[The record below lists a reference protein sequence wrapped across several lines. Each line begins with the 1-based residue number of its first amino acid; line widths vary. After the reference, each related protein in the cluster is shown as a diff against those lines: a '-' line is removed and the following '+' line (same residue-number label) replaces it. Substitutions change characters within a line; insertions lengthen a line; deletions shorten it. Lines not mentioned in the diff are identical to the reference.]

1 LLGNR
6 FFLLKKAKKITFMKN
21 AITLLFALIITTILS
36 AQTTV
41 VKTLNPQK
49 CPNVNIKVPNHLI
62 EQEAWDEGG
71 VRIDITIEVDLPDA
85 VLQELVKA
93 GRYELLGKKIEDAY
107 ILSVPNMDIPIS
119 VAEKAIKEMVS
130 IKVTTP
136 KYIAMNATGVL
147 YKDIDED
154 AIRGGSRSDTREEIE
169 AVIKQMKE
177 IREDLNVEIS
187 VVSTAANQVVD
198 LTSFSLTVGR
208 NVVLIGELDF
218 PVVGE

>member
-1 LLGNR
+1 
-6 FFLLKKAKKITFMKN
+6 MKN
-21 AITLLFALIITTILS
+21 AITLLFALIITTTLS
-36 AQTTV
+36 AQTKV

-62 EQEAWDEGG
+62 EHEAWDEGG
-71 VRIDITIEVDLPDA
+71 VRIDIKIEVNLPDA

-93 GRYELLGKKIEDAY
+93 GRYALLGKKVEAAY
-107 ILSVPNMDIPIS
+107 FLSAPNMDIPIS
-119 VAEKAIKEMVS
+119 VADKAIEEIVS

-136 KYIAMNATGVL
+136 EYIVMNTEGML

-169 AVIKQMKE
+169 AVIKQLKE

-187 VVSTAANQVVD
+187 VVSTAENQMVD

-208 NVVLIGELDF
+208 HAMLIGELDF
-218 PVVGE
+218 PIVGE

>member
-1 LLGNR
+1 
-6 FFLLKKAKKITFMKN
+6 MKN
-21 AITLLFALIITTILS
+21 ATTLLFALIITTTLN
-36 AQTTV
+36 AQIKV

-71 VRIDITIEVDLPDA
+71 VRIEITVEVDLPDA

-93 GRYELLGKKIEDAY
+93 GRYELLGKKVADAY
-107 ILSVPNMDIPIS
+107 ILSAPNMDIPIS
-119 VAEKAIKEMVS
+119 VAEKAIEEVVS

-136 KYIAMNATGVL
+136 KYITMNAAGVL

-154 AIRGGSRSDTREEIE
+154 AIRGGYRSDTREEIE

-177 IREDLNVEIS
+177 IREDLNVEIY
-187 VVSTAANQVVD
+187 VVSTAANQMVD

-208 NVVLIGELDF
+208 NVVLIGDLDF